1 MAVKQLA
8 VNMENTPGKL
18 SIVSDILGK
27 EGINIGAISIAESTD
42 SSIVRIICTEPD
54 KAFQVL
60 KGKGFTVRVREV
72 LAVQTP
78 DHPGGLNAILKP
90 LAQAGINVDYVYS
103 YLKRISDDAILIF
116 GVPDIPKAVD
126 VLKENWIQI
135 LDEEIYSL

>member
-8 VNMENTPGKL
+8 VNMDNTPGKL

-27 EGINIGAISIAESTD
+27 EGINIGAISISESAD
-42 SSIVRIICTEPD
+42 SSIVRIICTGPD

-60 KGKGFTVRVREV
+60 KSKGFTVRVREV

-90 LAQAGINVDYVYS
+90 LAQAGINVDYIYS
-103 YLKRISDDAILIF
+103 YLKRMNDEAILIF
-116 GVPDIPKAVD
+116 GVPDMPKAVE

-135 LDEEIYSL
+135 LGEEIYSL

>member
-8 VNMENTPGKL
+8 VNMDNTPGKL

-27 EGINIGAISIAESTD
+27 EGVNIGAIMISESTD
-42 SSIVRIICTEPD
+42 SSVVRIICTDPD

-60 KGKGFTVRVREV
+60 KSKGFTVRVREV
-72 LAVQTP
+72 IAVQTP

-90 LAQAGINVDYVYS
+90 LAQAGINVDYIYS
-103 YLKRISDDAILIF
+103 YLKRINDEAILIF
-116 GVPDIPKAVD
+116 GVADLQKAVEI
-126 VLKENWIQI
+126 LKENWIQI